1 METKGVLNEIP
12 KIALSQKE
20 GREEE
25 REGWKEGRRA
35 KEGRRQENKMER
47 QILRSINTKIHR
59 GHKSCI
65 PSLPAVPVTEK
76 LLAFS
81 VISNRKWGHI
91 FNSRMILA
99 SHD

>member
-35 KEGRRQENKMER
+35 KEGRRQENK
-47 QILRSINTKIHR
+47 K
-59 GHKSCI
+59 K
-65 PSLPAVPVTEK
+65 K
-76 LLAFS
+76 
-81 VISNRKWGHI
+81 K
-91 FNSRMILA
+91 RMVGGRMK
-99 SHD
+99 